1 MKNNEILVSV
11 KIEESG
17 ISRTLSFLV
26 IKDTTLKAFIQ
37 GVYYGL
43 KKMSK
48 SVREE
53 AEQGVLTLEECASAF
68 ERYIKTHKE
77 LPVFYTIMGQY
88 SFIDINAE
96 SADELD
102 KDKTVKKNYDMPLSS
117 LGIVTSSCF
126 FITDRNEIEN
136 VSKLFDDTEKQ
147 KTYILREN
155 NTLEYNISTRR
166 LNVIEPTEIDILPAG
181 EMPKEQKGNLL
192 DTLMPPVITGLGMDG
207 MRLKA

>member
-53 AEQGVLTLEECASAF
+53 AEQGALTLEE
-68 ERYIKTHKE
+68 
-77 LPVFYTIMGQY
+77 
-88 SFIDINAE
+88 
-96 SADELD
+96 
-102 KDKTVKKNYDMPLSS
+102 
-117 LGIVTSSCF
+117 
-126 FITDRNEIEN
+126 
-136 VSKLFDDTEKQ
+136 
-147 KTYILREN
+147 
-155 NTLEYNISTRR
+155 
-166 LNVIEPTEIDILPAG
+166 
-181 EMPKEQKGNLL
+181 
-192 DTLMPPVITGLGMDG
+192 
-207 MRLKA
+207 